1 MQIRA
6 GCVGTPF
13 AFQGVT
19 ARAGIWPGAFFGP
32 LQQRER
38 ELTLASRFIACAL
51 TAGTLVPAAAQ
62 ADIYRYVD
70 EHGTVHFTNV
80 PDDNRFKL
88 YMTTRRDPD
97 LVSNAL
103 ASRGVRPYSTE
114 ARKRYHAHILAA
126 ARVYSLE
133 PALLHAV
140 ISAESGYDAL
150 ARSPKGAR
158 GLMQLMPDTAR
169 RYGVQNPLDP
179 EQNIYGGAAY
189 LRDLLTLFGNDLKL
203 ALAAYNAGEGSVLE
217 YGNRI
222 PPYRE
227 TTRYVPKVLSYYQR
241 YKTMM

>member
-1 MQIRA
+1 
-6 GCVGTPF
+6 
-13 AFQGVT
+13 
-19 ARAGIWPGAFFGP
+19 
-32 LQQRER
+32 
-38 ELTLASRFIACAL
+38 L
-51 TAGTLVPAAAQ
+51 TAGTLVPAAAL

-103 ASRGVRPYSTE
+103 ASRSVRPYSTE

>member
-1 MQIRA
+1 M
-6 GCVGTPF
+6 
-13 AFQGVT
+13 
-19 ARAGIWPGAFFGP
+19 
-32 LQQRER
+32 
-38 ELTLASRFIACAL
+38 TLASRFVACAL

>member
-1 MQIRA
+1 M
-6 GCVGTPF
+6 
-13 AFQGVT
+13 
-19 ARAGIWPGAFFGP
+19 
-32 LQQRER
+32 
-38 ELTLASRFIACAL
+38 SRFMAYAF
-51 TAGTLVPAAAQ
+51 TAGALGPAAAH

-70 EHGTVHFTNV
+70 EHGTVHFTNT
-80 PDDNRFKL
+80 PDDSRFKL

-97 LVSNAL
+97 VVTNVLT
-103 ASRGVRPYSTE
+103 SRGVHAYPSE
-114 ARKRYHAHILAA
+114 ARRKYHTHILAA
-126 ARVYSLE
+126 ARVYQLE

-150 ARSPKGAR
+150 ARSPRGAR

-169 RYGVQNPLDP
+169 RYGVDDPLDP

-227 TTRYVPKVLSYYQR
+227 TTQYVPKVLSYYKR

>member
-1 MQIRA
+1 
-6 GCVGTPF
+6 
-13 AFQGVT
+13 
-19 ARAGIWPGAFFGP
+19 
-32 LQQRER
+32 
-38 ELTLASRFIACAL
+38 LTLASRFVACAL